1 MWIFTA
7 IAAAAL
13 LAALLYWALV
23 VTEGVFLG
31 RRVVVWLYDITAHKY
46 DQIKEYNPFAEEI
59 FIVRPLRYRLRT
71 IPAPR
76 ILDVATGTGRVPWFL
91 LQEATFNG
99 RVYGVDPSTRMLALA
114 RQKLRPYKDRASLVQ
129 QTVTPLP
136 FAANTF
142 HAVTCLESLEFFPS
156 DEAALAEMER
166 VLKPGG
172 ILLTTRRRGVE
183 ARLFLHRYRSE
194 TAFAHMLT
202 RLGFTNVEFQPWQ
215 VEYDLVFAQKRVNE
229 KNQEI

>member
-1 MWIFTA
+1 
-7 IAAAAL
+7 
-13 LAALLYWALV
+13 
-23 VTEGVFLG
+23 
-31 RRVVVWLYDITAHKY
+31 
-46 DQIKEYNPFAEEI
+46 
-59 FIVRPLRYRLRT
+59 
-71 IPAPR
+71 
-76 ILDVATGTGRVPWFL
+76 
-91 LQEATFNG
+91 
-99 RVYGVDPSTRMLALA
+99 MLALA

-156 DEAALAEMER
+156 DEAALAEMAR

-172 ILLTTRRRGVE
+172 ILLTTRRRGLE

-202 RLGFTNVEFQPWQ
+202 QLGFTNVEFQPWQ

-229 KNQEI
+229 NNQEV